1 MLAYFDCFSGISG
14 DMTLGAL
21 IHLGVPTAWLK
32 ESIARLPLTGFDIRV
47 ADVEYNGIRAK
58 QVEVQADHVHH
69 HRHYSD
75 IRLLIDNS
83 PLPDPAKRMA
93 LSIFRRLAEA
103 EAGVHGCLPED
114 VHFHEVGA
122 VDAIV
127 DVVGAALGFH
137 YLGITEAV
145 SAPVPT
151 GRGFVDCRHGR
162 LPVPAPATAALLQG
176 VPTVGTDIEY
186 ELTTP
191 TGAAIVTT
199 AAASFGPRPAMSVSG
214 IGYGAGRRNLEPG
227 PNLLRIMLGESAFEK
242 PAQVNELMQDQ
253 VVIAETSIDNMNPEF
268 YGFVM
273 DRLFEAGAL
282 DVAWISIQMKKNRP
296 GTMLQALCP
305 TERLG
310 AIVNCILTETTS
322 LGVRYYEARRYL
334 LERDHVTFDSSFG
347 RIPVKR
353 IRCSRGAL
361 RYAPEYEVCR
371 RIALEKGLPLRAV
384 YEIVSKEAA
393 EKAAPPQTE
402 SDGRSA

>member
-21 IHLGVPTAWLK
+21 IHLGVPLPWLK
-32 ESIARLPLTGFDIRV
+32 ESISRLPLTGFDIRV
-47 ADVEYNGIRAK
+47 ADVEYSGIRAK
-58 QVEVQADHVHH
+58 RVEVHADHGHH

-75 IRLLIDNS
+75 IRLLIENS
-83 PLPDPAKRMA
+83 TLPDPAKRMA
-93 LSIFRRLAEA
+93 LAIFRRLAEA
-103 EAGVHGCLPED
+103 EAGVHGCLPEE

-127 DVVGAALGFH
+127 DVVGTALGFH
-137 YLGITEAV
+137 HLGITEAI

-199 AAASFGPRPAMSVSG
+199 AAGSFGPQPAMTVSG
-214 IGYGAGRRNLEPG
+214 IGYGAGRRNLDPG
-227 PNLLRIMLGESAFEK
+227 PNLLRIMLGEKASVQAIQEDEFK
-242 PAQVNELMQDQ
+242 SDRI
-253 VVIAETSIDNMNPEF
+253 VIAETSIDNMNPEF
-268 YGFVM
+268 FGFVM
-273 DRLFEAGAL
+273 DRLFDAGAL
-282 DVAWISIQMKKNRP
+282 DVVWIPIQMKKNRP
-296 GTMLQALCP
+296 GTMLQALC
-305 TERLG
+305 TREHLS
-310 AIVNCILTETTS
+310 AIVHCILNETTS
-322 LGVRYYEARRYL
+322 LGVRYYEANRYFL
-334 LERDHVTFDSSFG
+334 DRDHVTLDSSFG

-353 IRCSRGAL
+353 IRYARGEV

-371 RIALEKGLPLRAV
+371 RIALEKGVPLRTV
-384 YEIVSKEAA
+384 YEIVSREAS
-393 EKAAPPQTE
+393 EQGAPQ
-402 SDGRSA
+402 